1 MVACQ
6 HLKAETAESWSSCL
20 RVCGSPRAA
29 GTGVVGAGTR
39 DTARVWSR
47 RGGAAELAQRHDDGT
62 RSVLALGSGR
72 SRPGR

>member
-1 MVACQ
+1 MVVCQ

-29 GTGVVGAGTR
+29 GTGVVGTQRECGA
-39 DTARVWSR
+39 
-47 RGGAAELAQRHDDGT
+47 GGAAELAQRHDDGT

>member
-1 MVACQ
+1 MVVCQ

-47 RGGAAELAQRHDDGT
+47 RGGGA
-62 RSVLALGSGR
+62 RSAPR
-72 SRPGR
+72 